1 MSHTI
6 CADIYIYGFIVRLRL
21 KPVQNKINLD
31 ETGISGYENKLLI
44 VEIYKIYIILKIYPI
59 YILEIIQIFVLIM
72 VPDS

>member
-21 KPVQNKINLD
+21 KPVQNKMNLD

-44 VEIYKIYIILKIYPI
+44 VEIYKIYIIL
-59 YILEIIQIFVLIM
+59 EIIQIFVLIM

>member
-21 KPVQNKINLD
+21 KPVQNKMNLD

-44 VEIYKIYIILKIYPI
+44 VEIHKIYI
-59 YILEIIQIFVLIM
+59 ILEIIQIFVLIM